1 VVSVSSVDGGVDLVG
16 FEASF
21 EVFSQVVGELGGPE
35 AAGWSAAQL
44 EEHLEARGRELLRR
58 LLQDHLELRAGREQR
73 VEGVIDAEGAVRG
86 TVEKSHRRPL
96 LSVFGEVEVERFAY
110 RRRGR
115 DNVYL
120 ADAGLNLPVEK
131 HSHGLRR
138 LAAIESTRGSF
149 AGAVAAIERATGQS
163 LGRRQV
169 QDLVERAAVDFD
181 DFYASRRP
189 PPAGEDTVLVLSMDG
204 KGIVMRPDALRPGT
218 ATAAKNGPASPR
230 GALGGEERRNF
241 KRMAEIGAVYDI
253 CPSPRGPCDIMAP
266 PGDTRPVAPGPV
278 VAHKWL
284 VASITHDAAT
294 VIADVFTEADRR
306 DPNRARRWIALV
318 DGNNHQIDRIGAEAD
333 QRGIN
338 VTIVVDFI
346 HVIEYLWRA
355 ARCFYRDA
363 DPAAAQWVHERSH
376 EILEGHATKV
386 AGDIRRRAS
395 TGHLTATAKADA
407 LTCANYLTNKAPH
420 LDYPTALREGWPI
433 ATGIIEGACRHLVA
447 DRMDIT
453 GARWGLDGAEAILR
467 LRALTSNG
475 DFDAYWN
482 HHLTR
487 EHQRTH
493 RTRYLHGLIPTTD

>member
-1 VVSVSSVDGGVDLVG
+1 VVSVSSVDDGVDLVG

-21 EVFSQVVGELGGPE
+21 EAFSQVVAELGGPE
-35 AAGWSAAQL
+35 AGGWSAAQL
-44 EEHLEARGRELLRR
+44 EEHLEQRGRELLRR
-58 LLQDHLELRAGREQR
+58 LLQDHLSLRAGREQR
-73 VEGVIDAEGAVRG
+73 VEGVIDAQAAVRG
-86 TVEKSHRRPL
+86 TVEKNHRRPL
-96 LSVFGEVEVERFAY
+96 FSVFGAVTVQRFAY
-110 RRRGR
+110 RRRGQ
-115 DNVYL
+115 DNLYL
-120 ADAGLNLPVEK
+120 ADAGLNLPEEK

-204 KGIVMRPDALRPGT
+204 KGIVMRPDALRPAT
-218 ATAAKNGPASPR
+218 ATAAKNAPGPPH
-230 GALGGEERRNF
+230 GGLGGEDRRNR

-266 PGDTRPVAPGPV
+266 PGDTRPVAPAPAV
-278 VAHKWL
+278 QNKWL
-284 VASITHDAAT
+284 VASITHDTAT
-294 VIADVFTEADRR
+294 VISDVFTEADRR
-306 DPNRARRWIALV
+306 DPDHTRQWIALV

-333 QRGIN
+333 QRGIT
-338 VTIVVDFI
+338 VTIVIDFI

-355 ARCFYRDA
+355 VRCFHPDG
-363 DPAAAQWVHERSH
+363 DPTARTWVHERAQ
-376 EILEGHATKV
+376 EILEGHATTV
-386 AGDIRRRAS
+386 ANDIRRRAAR
-395 TGHLTATAKADA
+395 GHLTATAKTDA
-407 LTCANYLTNKAPH
+407 LTCATYLTNKAPH
-420 LDYPTALREGWPI
+420 LDYPTALAAGWPI

-467 LRALTSNG
+467 LRALITNG
-475 DFDAYWN
+475 DFDTYWH

-493 RTRYLHGLIPTTD
+493 QTRYLHSLIPTPD